1 MNTVS
6 TVNIAVVGY
15 GYPALTN
22 AARYTQLGFRVS
34 FIGIKNTNYLP
45 LDAEPDLDEMFGRAI
60 ESGRLSL
67 TSSYAEA
74 LRWAQ
79 FVIVAG
85 VFQEDVQMVVRSI
98 SDAMDRQIIIVNKC
112 IVPFSA
118 GDWVA
123 EIIRKRHPKAPRFSV
138 VHCSEFLRRG
148 HFVDDF
154 MSQRKTFVRSSNQE
168 AALEVAKTLCVN
180 SANVVVRVV

>member
-1 MNTVS
+1 MNEG
-6 TVNIAVVGY
+6 IAVVGY
-15 GYPALTN
+15 GYRALVN
-22 AARYTQLGFRVS
+22 AAWYAELGFRVQ
-34 FIGIKNTNYLP
+34 FVGIGNTNYLP

-98 SDAMDRQIIIVNKC
+98 SDAMDRPVTIVNKS
-112 IVPFSA
+112 ITPYST

-123 EIIRKRHPKAPRFSV
+123 EIIRRRHPRAPKFAV
-138 VHCSEFLRRG
+138 VHCSEFMRKG

-154 MSQRKTFVRSSNQE
+154 MSQRKVFVRSKSAD
-168 AALEVAKTLCVN
+168 AASKVAETLYVD